1 MKIEYIGLGL
11 VALGVTFILIAVI
24 VAYLSFYGYTLPGI
38 PSGNID
44 QVIASLVNTL
54 IEIAVKLGFLGIMV
68 WAGSILLKYGI
79 QALKPKSSTEK

>member
-1 MKIEYIGLGL
+1 MKIENIGLGL
-11 VALGVTFILIAVI
+11 IALGVAFILIAVI
-24 VAYLSFYGYTLPGI
+24 IAYQSFYGYKLPGI

-54 IEIAVKLGFLGIMV
+54 IEIAVRLGFLGIVV

-79 QALKPKSSTEK
+79 QILRPKTSSEK